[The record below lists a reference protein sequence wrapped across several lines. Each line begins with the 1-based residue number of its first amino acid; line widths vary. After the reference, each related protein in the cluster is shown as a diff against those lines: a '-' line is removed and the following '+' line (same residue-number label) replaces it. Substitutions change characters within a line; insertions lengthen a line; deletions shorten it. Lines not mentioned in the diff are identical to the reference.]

1 MLDFKDFVPKM
12 LAQPGVFRAG
22 EYESLE
28 EARQAANEWIAAEG
42 IHIISVETVVLPNI
56 WSRWE
61 EGSMDVALGTSG
73 EMPSHWHQFIRCW
86 YQYEAPAT
94 DSQSGS

>member
-1 MLDFKDFVPKM
+1 MKKFRDFVPKM
-12 LAQPGVFRAG
+12 LTSPKLFKAG

-28 EARQAANEWIAAEG
+28 EAVAAANAWIDEEK
-42 IHIISVETVVLPNI
+42 IQLINIETVVLPNI

-61 EGSMDVALGTSG
+61 EGTTDVALGTSG

-86 YQYEAPAT
+86 YDE
-94 DSQSGS
+94 